1 MVSYWIVTS
10 ETRYS
15 NKLPSKIPSWVVKWL
30 IYQCIP
36 KIICPLYKLPSIP
49 ILFQY
54 WIVYLR
60 CFPIIIHVGI
70 SPFFP
75 VILRTWIYE
84 SCYYSLFLEIFRFDS
99 SMWAA
104 QKYWTV
110 PCERSART
118 DFSTGQKFDQYREN
132 VAKESAMFTYNHSG
146 PPKYS
151 QRLLFWGWLW
161 SCTSWDV
168 LKETHNRNFRTAGI
182 IRDKQAW
189 IKQSTA

>member
-30 IYQCIP
+30 IYQWYS
-36 KIICPLYKLPSIP
+36 KNYLSPLQIAKYSNIIP
-49 ILFQY
+49 ILDSLFKMFSNNNPC
-54 WIVYLR
+54 WNLTIFSCDTANR
-60 CFPIIIHVGI
+60 
-70 SPFFP
+70 
-75 VILRTWIYE
+75 IYE

-99 SMWAA
+99 SMWTA

-118 DFSTGQKFDQYREN
+118 DFSNGQKFDQYREN

-151 QRLLFWGWLW
+151 QRLLFWAWLW
-161 SCTSWDV
+161 SWDV
-168 LKETHNRNFRTAGI
+168 LKETRSRNFCTAGR